1 MKTFFKKIIK
11 SLPIDFTQNQKYDRL
26 TQQVIAKV
34 CKPESNCV
42 DVGCHKGEVMDH
54 ILEAAP
60 NGTHFGFEPIPDL
73 YQGLIELYKD
83 KDVKVYD
90 VALSDS
96 IGSTTFNYVISNPSY
111 SGLQK
116 RNYDRPQEEDTTIE
130 VRMDKLDHIV
140 QDTPIDL
147 IKIDVEGGELGVLK
161 GATNILKRDQPVVVF
176 EHGLGASDIYGTYPK
191 QIFELFDS
199 CGMKVSLMDRW
210 IKGQEPLDLPAFEEQ
225 FYKKIN
231 YYFIAYSG

>member
-1 MKTFFKKIIK
+1 MKDFLKNIIK

-26 TQQVIAKV
+26 TKLVIEKV
-34 CKPESNCV
+34 CTPKSNCV

-54 ILEAAP
+54 MLEAAP
-60 NGTHFGFEPIPDL
+60 KGHHFGFEPIPDL
-73 YQGLIELYKD
+73 YASLVERYEDSPCDIFD
-83 KDVKVYD
+83 I
-90 VALSDS
+90 ALSDK

-116 RNYDRPQEEDTTIE
+116 RDYDRPEEEDTTIE

-140 QDTPIDL
+140 QDTKIDL

-161 GATNILKRDQPVVVF
+161 GATNILKRDKPVVVF

-191 QIFELFDS
+191 QIFELFES
-199 CGMKVSLMDRW
+199 CGMKVSLMDKW
-210 IKGQEPLDLPAFEEQ
+210 LKDDKPFNLKEFEKQ
-225 FYKKIN
+225 FYQKIN
-231 YYFIAYSG
+231 YYFIAY